1 VLEFASFA
9 SIAFKT
15 SLLIAA
21 VGLLS
26 LVMARRSAAFRH
38 LLWLAALALAL
49 LMPLAV
55 LYLPSQALIALPA
68 GLPTRLMEAPDL
80 NHAFLAS
87 AGGAVRTGMT
97 FVAAQSNV
105 LMTLWIVGAL
115 GLLAREAL
123 ARVGLVRWVQ
133 RARPLQSC
141 RWAASLQ
148 LVSQEQS
155 FERVVRVLESDDLRA
170 PCTWGILFPV
180 LLLPAAGDGWLE
192 SVRRQALLHELTH
205 VQRLDALGA
214 LISRIAC
221 ALHWYNPLVW
231 FAATRARHLQ
241 EQACDDAVLRAGEV
255 PSQYA
260 QFLVDIAA
268 GASSLRRPS
277 LIALGV
283 AHHSSLRERIVAIL
297 DKRRTRSEPPTSA
310 VVFTC
315 LSLLGFMLLVATT
328 AVAIKGDA
336 RSAGNAADMSEHPPR
351 SYTVQ
356 SASPTPPEIPA
367 LPELPSLP
375 PTAPDIAQP
384 PDLPEPSVPP
394 VPPTPPALPSAVL

>member
-1 VLEFASFA
+1 MLELANFLC
-9 SIAFKT
+9 IAFKT
-15 SLLIAA
+15 SVLFVA

-26 LVMARRSAAFRH
+26 LVMARRSATLRH
-38 LLWLAALALAL
+38 LLWLAALALAV

-55 LYLPSQALIALPA
+55 LYLPSQALIALP
-68 GLPTRLMEAPDL
+68 GLPTRLMQAPDPSRAL
-80 NHAFLAS
+80 LAS
-87 AGGAVRTGMT
+87 AGGGVRAGVT
-97 FVAAQSNV
+97 FVAAQSCV
-105 LMTLWIVGAL
+105 LVTLWMVGAL
-115 GLLAREAL
+115 GLMAREAL

-148 LVSQEQS
+148 LVSEEEG

-180 LLLPAAGDGWLE
+180 LLLPAAGDGWPE

-255 PSQYA
+255 PSEYA

-277 LIALGV
+277 PIALGV
-283 AHHSSLRERIVAIL
+283 AHHSSLHERIVAIL

-328 AVAIKGDA
+328 AVATKGDA
-336 RSAGNAADMSEHPPR
+336 PSAGNAADTSEHPPR
-351 SYTVQ
+351 SHMVQ
-356 SASPTPPEIPA
+356 SVSRALPEVPT
-367 LPELPSLP
+367 LPELPALP
-375 PTAPDIAQP
+375 PAAPDLPQR
-384 PDLPEPSVPP
+384 PDLPEPPVPP
-394 VPPTPPALPSAVL
+394 VPPTPPTSPSAVL